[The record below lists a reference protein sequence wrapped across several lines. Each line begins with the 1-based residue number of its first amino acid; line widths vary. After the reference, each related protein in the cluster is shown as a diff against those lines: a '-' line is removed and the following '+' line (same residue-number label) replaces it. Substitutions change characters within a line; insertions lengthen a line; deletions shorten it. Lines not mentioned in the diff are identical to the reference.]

1 MDIKELNILG
11 TNIDQHWY
19 YLSKAK
25 AMMKILSKNNSR
37 KIIDVG
43 AGSGFFSKWLL
54 KNTSAKEAW
63 CVDISYK
70 SDLDKKENNKCIYY
84 RKHIDK
90 IDADLVLFM
99 DVLEHVDDDVALL
112 KNYINKVPKNTKFL
126 ITVPAFNFL
135 WSEHD
140 DFLDHK
146 RRYSLGQLEKV
157 VIKSGLVIETE
168 VYFFGFVF
176 PIAAILRF
184 FSKRNK
190 NKRSYKSQLTKH
202 HLVSNFLLKYLC
214 DFELHFMKLNFFA
227 GLSIFCLAKKP

>member
-1 MDIKELNILG
+1 MDLKEINILG
-11 TNIDQHWY
+11 KDINNHWY
-19 YLSKAK
+19 YTSKAK
-25 AMMKILSKNNSR
+25 AMMKILNKTNSR
-37 KIIDVG
+37 KILDVG

-54 KNTSAKEAW
+54 KNTTTKEAW
-63 CVDISYK
+63 CVDTSYK
-70 SDLDKKENNKCIYY
+70 SNLDKKENNKCIYY

-90 IDADLVLFM
+90 IDTDLVLFM

-112 KNYINKVPKNTKFL
+112 KSYISKVPKNTKFL

-146 RRYSLGQLEKV
+146 RRYSLRQIEEVL
-157 VIKSGLVIETE
+157 IKSGLVIETG

-190 NKRSYKSQLTKH
+190 NKLSYKSQLTKH
-202 HLVSNFLLKYLC
+202 HFASNLLLKSLC
-214 DFELHFMKLNFFA
+214 EFELHFMKLNFFA